1 MTRNGEWVFLIWAA
15 AAGLLG
21 MAGIKMQRRICLAVS
36 ALAVPAL
43 IFAALWH
50 EVSMADIASFLCVT
64 AFLALSGLPG
74 REKE

>member
-1 MTRNGEWVFLIWAA
+1 MIKNGEWVFLIWAA

-21 MAGIKMQRRICLAVS
+21 MAGIKKQRGICLAVS

-43 IFAALWH
+43 IFAALWR
-50 EVSMADIASFLCVT
+50 EVSMADIACFLCVT

-74 REKE
+74 RKKV